1 MNHKV
6 TRTGMKV
13 KAKRKIRPGEYTEI
27 VGKIVDIQR
36 KFEDYHESFIYQ
48 IEYKNEA
55 GQVRYIWIPD
65 YRVRRLSDGESLTNL
80 P

>member
-1 MNHKV
+1 MFHKV
-6 TRTGMKV
+6 TKDGMKV
-13 KAKRKIRPGEYTEI
+13 KAKRKTRPGEYTEI
-27 VGKIVDIQR
+27 VGTIAGIKR

-48 IEYKNEA
+48 IEFTNEE

-65 YRVRRLSDGESLTNL
+65 YRVQRLSDGEWLSNI

>member
-1 MNHKV
+1 MFHKIP
-6 TRTGMKV
+6 RHGLEV

-27 VGKIVDIQR
+27 VGTIVDIQR

-55 GQVRYIWIPD
+55 GQLRYVWIPD
-65 YRVRRLSDGESLTNL
+65 YRVQRLSDGEWLSNI

>member
-1 MNHKV
+1 MFHKV
-6 TRTGMKV
+6 TKHEMKV

-55 GQVRYIWIPD
+55 GQLRYVWIPD
-65 YRVRRLSDGESLTNL
+65 YRVQRLSDGEWLSNI

>member
-1 MNHKV
+1 MFHKV
-6 TRTGMKV
+6 TRAGMKV
-13 KAKRKIRPGEYTEI
+13 KAKRKNRPGEYTEI
-27 VGKIVDIQR
+27 VGTIVDIKR

-48 IEYKNEA
+48 IEFTNEA

-65 YRVRRLSDGESLTNL
+65 YRVQRLSDSEWLSNI

>member
-1 MNHKV
+1 MFHKIP
-6 TRTGMKV
+6 RHGLEV

-27 VGKIVDIQR
+27 VGTIVDIQR

-48 IEYKNEA
+48 IEFTNEQ

-65 YRVRRLSDGESLTNL
+65 YRVQRSSDSEWLSNI